1 VGSGS
6 FCRFEQFLH
15 FTLYGVTK
23 RVTDVT
29 NLVTETNPPFLHFPF
44 SPNLNLFSPR
54 CRAVAAG
61 RISHFGFV
69 ALVAVSLLCDLCV
82 HSRLRRRPLASSS
95 AKSRYCG
102 VGQRVEKCGMQLTL
116 PERDHPEGRL
126 LIERGDLASRRLRS
140 EARG

>member
-29 NLVTETNPPFLHFPF
+29 NLVTETTPPFLHFPF

-61 RISHFGFV
+61 RISDFGFL

-82 HSRLRRRPLASSS
+82 LSWLLRRPLAFRPRK
-95 AKSRYCG
+95 AG
-102 VGQRVEKCGMQLTL
+102 IAVA
-116 PERDHPEGRL
+116 
-126 LIERGDLASRRLRS
+126 AS
-140 EARG
+140 ECKDAGCN